1 MITSC
6 RRTLSSYHG
15 DRSFVK
21 KIILMKGDYRL
32 MTKRLTDII
41 TEIRQD
47 QELAE
52 ALKALCHFIRSAEL
66 PAEIAATSWAAA
78 HPQGGIRA

>member
-1 MITSC
+1 MT
-6 RRTLSSYHG
+6 
-15 DRSFVK
+15 DRF
-21 KIILMKGDYRL
+21 
-32 MTKRLTDII
+32 
-41 TEIRQD
+41 TELVTQIRQD

-78 HPQGGIRA
+78 HPRGGVQA

>member
-21 KIILMKGDYRL
+21 KIILMKGDYRK
-32 MTKRLTDII
+32 MTDKLTDII
-41 TEIRQD
+41 FQVRNTPEISQ
-47 QELAE
+47 
-52 ALKALCHFIRSAEL
+52 ALVALCHFIRSAEL

-78 HPQGGIRA
+78 HPQGGVQA

>member
-1 MITSC
+1 
-6 RRTLSSYHG
+6 
-15 DRSFVK
+15 
-21 KIILMKGDYRL
+21 
-32 MTKRLTDII
+32 MTNRFTDII
-41 TEIRQD
+41 NEIRQD

-78 HPQGGIRA
+78 HPVGGVQA